1 MLMFGRR
8 NITFLLGLLVAIG
21 LLIVI
26 VTMLFS
32 HSKNQ
37 TKNPAQQPMAAYAV
51 NPSAKVSL
59 LIDGPTNAESLHNQ
73 VQITV
78 SNSSATINV
87 YSGYLGTLLRTE
99 TYPNNEPAFHVF
111 LRSLEYAGFND
122 GVNDPKLAQASGY
135 CPLQDRYIMSFSVNN
150 VQKQRYWTTGCGS
163 GVPETFKGDL
173 NMTLQL
179 FSNQI
184 PDYQQVTSGLDI

>member
-8 NITFLLGLLVAIG
+8 NIAFILGLVVAVGLLVVV
-21 LLIVI
+21 LS
-26 VTMLFS
+26 MLFS
-32 HSKNQ
+32 HSAKQ
-37 TKNPAQQPMAAYAV
+37 TPPTPQPMAAYAP

-73 VQITV
+73 VQISVT
-78 SNSSATINV
+78 NSSATLNV

-99 TYPNNEPAFHVF
+99 SYPNNEPAFHVF

-122 GVNDPKLAQASGY
+122 GTNSPGLSQASGY
-135 CPLQDRYIMSFSVNN
+135 CPLQDRYILTFNVNG
-150 VQKQRYWTTGCGS
+150 VQKQRYWTTSCGS
-163 GVPETFKGDL
+163 SDPETFKGDINL
-173 NMTLQL
+173 TLQL

-184 PDYQQVTSGLDI
+184 PNYQQITSGLNI